1 MIDKIIPYENQ
12 KLFREN
18 VIQPNF
24 DYEIQL
30 IRRSI
35 TFLMKVIK
43 VTRQKIHESSVLLE
57 AF

>member
-1 MIDKIIPYENQ
+1 MKTKN
-12 KLFREN
+12 FFFEN
-18 VIQPNF
+18 VNQPNF